1 MCSIINFLLTLTGYE
16 GEKRGERKEKRKKKY
31 GGKRGR
37 EKKRKK
43 NIIPTLY
50 AELS

>member
-16 GEKRGERKEKRKKKY
+16 GEKRGERKEKRKKNTEGR
-31 GGKRGR
+31 GGER
-37 EKKRKK
+37 KRKK